1 MKREYLFILITI
13 VVAVS
18 GLIYK
23 GMFVSDTLNNAQNL
37 IIENNDRHAKFKRDT
52 TVQGNVGNLVELYNI
67 NKRPPDKEVSYG
79 VIIAELL
86 KITEDILKESKIKY
100 DENDIGQEQETIKN
114 KDWPNRKE
122 TFYINVNFDTNYT
135 DLIRF
140 INIIENHQLLINI
153 KSMTYSRSRKR
164 TNSKKDKN
172 DKVNDPFSIKLPL
185 NVKARLEYIKF
196 L

>member
-13 VVAVS
+13 AVAVS

-52 TVQGNVGNLVELYNI
+52 AVQGNVKNLVKLYDS
-67 NKRPPDKEVSYG
+67 NKRDDRNYGEV
-79 VIIAELL
+79 IAELL

-100 DENDIGQEQETIKN
+100 DVNDIGQEQENRKN

-122 TFYINVNFDTNYT
+122 SFYINVNFKTNYT
-135 DLIRF
+135 DLIRL
-140 INIIENHQLLINI
+140 INTIENHELLINI
-153 KSMTYSRSRKR
+153 STISYSRSRK
-164 TNSKKDKN
+164 TGKGKE
-172 DKVNDPFSIKLPL
+172 DKVNDPFSLKLPL
-185 NVKARLEYIKF
+185 NVEARLEYIKF

>member
-37 IIENNDRHAKFKRDT
+37 IIENNERHAKFKRDT
-52 TVQGNVGNLVELYNI
+52 TVQGNVGNIVELYNA
-67 NKRPPDKEVSYG
+67 NKRDGRNYGEV
-79 VIIAELL
+79 IAELL
-86 KITEDILKESKIKY
+86 RITEDILKESKIEY
-100 DENDIGQEQETIKN
+100 DESDINQEQENTKN

-122 TFYINVNFDTNYT
+122 SFYIAINFNANYT
-135 DLIRF
+135 DLIRL
-140 INIIENHQLLINI
+140 INIIENHDLLINI
-153 KSMTYSRSRKR
+153 STMSYSRSKKV
-164 TNSKKDKN
+164 SKDKKG
-172 DKVNDPFSIKLPL
+172 DKVSDPFSVKFPL
-185 NVKARLEYIKF
+185 SVEARLEYIKF